1 MGEGEGGAVELL
13 MTQVQ
18 ISTVPGVKKKK
29 TTSWQPD
36 GVAAVAVVQPTV
48 TPRGL
53 GETSLLHDS
62 VC

>member
-29 TTSWQPD
+29 QRPGSQTESP
-36 GVAAVAVVQPTV
+36 
-48 TPRGL
+48 L
-53 GETSLLHDS
+53 SLLFNPQ
-62 VC
+62 